1 MIINMSSFV
10 YSDGVYFPKKINI
23 TCTDSQSHVIY
34 NREIKPNNISTD
46 YMYVQYTAAKAY
58 INKSALLKITILDY
72 MYLFLNGGIFR
83 QRKPILE
90 KGKKT

>member
-1 MIINMSSFV
+1 
-10 YSDGVYFPKKINI
+10 
-23 TCTDSQSHVIY
+23 
-34 NREIKPNNISTD
+34 
-46 YMYVQYTAAKAY
+46 MYAQYTAAKAY

>member
-1 MIINMSSFV
+1 
-10 YSDGVYFPKKINI
+10 
-23 TCTDSQSHVIY
+23 
-34 NREIKPNNISTD
+34 
-46 YMYVQYTAAKAY
+46 MYVQYTAAKEY

-90 KGKKT
+90 KGKKK

>member
-1 MIINMSSFV
+1 
-10 YSDGVYFPKKINI
+10 
-23 TCTDSQSHVIY
+23 
-34 NREIKPNNISTD
+34 
-46 YMYVQYTAAKAY
+46 MYVQYTAAKAY

-90 KGKKT
+90 KGKKTCHLSCKFSIYHEVVMLQFLYLPPPVN